1 MLSTTHFQMSYDD
14 FYGNRSEVVQDILAN
29 SQFLDVTI
37 VNEEREWGAHKL
49 ILSSASPVLRR
60 ILDRGPAMQSL
71 IYLIGTKSS
80 IIEALLNFIYE
91 GEASVKMNDVQNF
104 MRLGNDLQLEGI
116 YNDVNDEILS
126 NMQQH
131 RTNKNC
137 SKVNKNDLF
146 FQGTTSVSQRIKKET
161 LHEHEN
167 YQMESELNPHDLEEM
182 DSNVTRQ
189 DLKKSLE
196 KNSGTSSDNA
206 LQFEVFNEQDVDL
219 NKVRSYKKDNDS
231 SRKLSIQGHPV
242 PIDSTLPVTSIS
254 EFCDAISPFMVKF
267 GSKHWKCSACPYSS
281 DCRQHVM
288 DHAETH
294 LGPLLFVCTFCEK
307 EFARHHFLRRH
318 VKKQHREFQD
328 KSEFKNDY
336 SGRKILKESNGK

>member
-1 MLSTTHFQMSYDD
+1 
-14 FYGNRSEVVQDILAN
+14 
-29 SQFLDVTI
+29 
-37 VNEEREWGAHKL
+37 
-49 ILSSASPVLRR
+49 
-60 ILDRGPAMQSL
+60 MQSL

-80 IIEALLNFIYE
+80 VIEALLNFIYE
-91 GEASVKMNDVQNF
+91 GEASVRMTDVQNF

-131 RTNKNC
+131 RTTKNC
-137 SKVNKNDLF
+137 SKVNKNDLL

-167 YQMESELNPHDLEEM
+167 YQMESELNPHDSEEM

-219 NKVRSYKKDNDS
+219 NKVRSYKKDNDL
-231 SRKLSIQGHPV
+231 LSIGKSI

-254 EFCDAISPFMVKF
+254 EFCEAISPFMVKF
-267 GSKHWKCSACPYSS
+267 GSRHWKCSACPYSS
-281 DCRQHVM
+281 DFRQHVM

-294 LGPLLFVCTFCEK
+294 LGPLLFVCTFCQM

-318 VKKQHREFQD
+318 VKKQHREFKD
-328 KSEFKNDY
+328 KLEFKNDY
-336 SGRKILKESNGK
+336 SERKY

>member
-1 MLSTTHFQMSYDD
+1 MTPKTHVQISNEESQS
-14 FYGNRSEVVQDILAN
+14 NRSRVLQDILAK
-29 SQFLDVTI
+29 SQFLDVII
-37 VNEEREWGAHKL
+37 VNEEKEWGAHKL

-80 IIEALLNFIYE
+80 VIEALLNFIYE
-91 GEASVKMNDVQNF
+91 GEASVRMTDVQNF

-131 RTNKNC
+131 RTTKNC
-137 SKVNKNDLF
+137 SKVNKNDLL

-167 YQMESELNPHDLEEM
+167 YQMESELNPHDSEEM

-219 NKVRSYKKDNDS
+219 NKVRSYKKDNDL
-231 SRKLSIQGHPV
+231 LSIGKSI

-254 EFCDAISPFMVKF
+254 EFCEAISPFMVKF
-267 GSKHWKCSACPYSS
+267 GSRHWKCSACPYSS
-281 DCRQHVM
+281 DFRQHVM

-294 LGPLLFVCTFCEK
+294 LGPLLFVCTFCQM
-307 EFARHHFLRRH
+307 EFARHQFLRRH
-318 VKKQHREFQD
+318 VKKQHREFKD

-336 SGRKILKESNGK
+336 SGRKILTDN

>member
-1 MLSTTHFQMSYDD
+1 MIKMTSKTHVQIS
-14 FYGNRSEVVQDILAN
+14 NEESQSHRSRVLQDILAK

-60 ILDRGPAMQSL
+60 ILDRGPAIQSL
-71 IYLIGTKSS
+71 LCLIGTKSS
-80 IIEALLNFIYE
+80 TIEALLNFIYE
-91 GEASVKMNDVQNF
+91 GEASVKMTDVQTF

-146 FQGTTSVSQRIKKET
+146 FQRTTSVSQRIKKET

-167 YQMESELNPHDLEEM
+167 YQIESELNPHDSEEM

-189 DLKKSLE
+189 DLKKSFE
-196 KNSGTSSDNA
+196 KNSSMSSDNA
-206 LQFEVFNEQDVDL
+206 LQFEVLTESKHDVDM
-219 NKVRSYKKDNDS
+219 NKVRTYKKDNDL
-231 SRKLSIQGHPV
+231 SRKSSI

-254 EFCDAISPFMVKF
+254 EFCEAISPFMVKF
-267 GSKHWKCSACPYSS
+267 GSKQWKCSACPYSS
-281 DCRQHVM
+281 DFRQHVM